1 MHAHARAFALS
12 SVFTT
17 ALAVNLAAQRP
28 VEIGMD
34 AAFQFLFEGGAT
46 AWSLSVPI
54 QQARFGFMASD
65 RLSVEPRFA
74 FSHVDNGASLTVLQ
88 AGLHLLYYYQPTAG
102 GSRPYVTVGGTL
114 LFVDASF
121 GRSDTQFQ
129 LGAGIGVLLPIV
141 SRLFGRLEARYDRGF
156 SPKLNGVAALFG
168 LSFFTR

>member
-1 MHAHARAFALS
+1 MHADARCLVLS

-17 ALAVNLAAQRP
+17 AMAANLAAQRP

-34 AAFQFLFEGGAT
+34 AAFQFLFAGGAT
-46 AWSLSVPI
+46 AWTLSVPI

-65 RLSVEPRFA
+65 RLSVEPRFS
-74 FSHVDNGASLTVLQ
+74 FSHLNNGVSLTALQ
-88 AGLHLLYYYQPTAG
+88 AGLHLLHYFQPMAAG
-102 GSRPYVTVGGTL
+102 ARPYVTEGVTL

-141 SRLFGRLEARYDRGF
+141 SRLFWRLEARYDRAF
-156 SPKLNGVAALFG
+156 SPRGNGVAALFG

>member
-46 AWSLSVPI
+46 AWTLSVPI

-74 FSHVDNGASLTVLQ
+74 FSHFDNGASVTALQ
-88 AGLHLLYYYQPTAG
+88 AGLHLLHYFQPTAG
-102 GSRPYVTVGGTL
+102 GSRPYITVGGTL
-114 LFVDASF
+114 LFVDA
-121 GRSDTQFQ
+121 GGNSDTQFQ

-141 SRLFGRLEARYDRGF
+141 SRLFGRLEARYDRAF
-156 SPKLNGVAALFG
+156 SPEVNQVAALFG

>member
-1 MHAHARAFALS
+1 MHAYARAFALS

-17 ALAVNLAAQRP
+17 AMAVNLAAQRP

-34 AAFQFLFEGGAT
+34 AAFQFLFEGPWT
-46 AWSLSVPI
+46 LSVPI

-74 FSHVDNGASLTVLQ
+74 FSHVDNGASVTTLQ

-102 GSRPYVTVGGTL
+102 GARPYVTVGGTFTFL
-114 LFVDASF
+114 DVGFR
-121 GRSDTQFQ
+121 GSDTQFQ

-141 SRLFGRLEARYDRGF
+141 SRLFGRLEARYDRAF
-156 SPKLNGVAALFG
+156 SPGVNQVAALFG

>member
-1 MHAHARAFALS
+1 MHAYARAFALS

-17 ALAVNLAAQRP
+17 AMAVNLAAQRP

-34 AAFQFLFEGGAT
+34 AAFQFLFEGPWT
-46 AWSLSVPI
+46 LSVPI

-65 RLSVEPRFA
+65 RLSVEPRFS
-74 FSHVDNGASLTVLQ
+74 FSHVNNGVSLTALQ
-88 AGLHLLYYYQPTAG
+88 AGLHLLHYFQPMAAG
-102 GSRPYVTVGGTL
+102 ARPYVTEGVTFLFLDVGG
-114 LFVDASF
+114 S
-121 GRSDTQFQ
+121 SDTQFQ

-156 SPKLNGVAALFG
+156 SPKVNGVAALFG

>member
-1 MHAHARAFALS
+1 MHAYARAFALS

-17 ALAVNLAAQRP
+17 AMAVNLAAQRP

-46 AWSLSVPI
+46 AWTLSVPI

-65 RLSVEPRFA
+65 RLSVEPRFS
-74 FSHVDNGASLTVLQ
+74 FSHLDSGGSLTALQ
-88 AGLHLLYYYQPTAG
+88 VGLHLLNYFQPTAG
-102 GSRPYVTVGGTL
+102 GSRPYVTVGGTFTFL
-114 LFVDASF
+114 DASF
-121 GRSDTQFQ
+121 GGSDTQFQ

-156 SPKLNGVAALFG
+156 SPNVNGVSALFG

>member
-34 AAFQFLFEGGAT
+34 AAFQFLFEGPWT
-46 AWSLSVPI
+46 LSVPI
-54 QQARFGFMASD
+54 QQARFGFMVSD
-65 RLSVEPRFA
+65 QLSVEPRFS
-74 FSHVDNGASLTVLQ
+74 FSHLNNGVSLTALQ
-88 AGLHLLYYYQPTAG
+88 AGLHLLHYFQPMAAG
-102 GSRPYVTVGGTL
+102 ARPYVTEGVTFLFLDVGG
-114 LFVDASF
+114 A
-121 GRSDTQFQ
+121 SDTQFQ

>member
-1 MHAHARAFALS
+1 MHARAFALS

-46 AWSLSVPI
+46 AWTLAVPI
-54 QQARFGFMASD
+54 QQVRFGFMASD
-65 RLSVEPRFA
+65 RLSVEPRFS
-74 FSHVDNGASLTVLQ
+74 FSHLDNGGSLTALR
-88 AGLHLLYYYQPTAG
+88 AGLHLLYYFQPTAG
-102 GSRPYVTVGGTL
+102 GSRPYVTGGGTL
-114 LFVDASF
+114 LFVDA
-121 GRSDTQFQ
+121 GGNSDTQFQ

-141 SRLFGRLEARYDRGF
+141 SRLFGRLEARYDRAF
-156 SPKLNGVAALFG
+156 SPEFNQVAALFG